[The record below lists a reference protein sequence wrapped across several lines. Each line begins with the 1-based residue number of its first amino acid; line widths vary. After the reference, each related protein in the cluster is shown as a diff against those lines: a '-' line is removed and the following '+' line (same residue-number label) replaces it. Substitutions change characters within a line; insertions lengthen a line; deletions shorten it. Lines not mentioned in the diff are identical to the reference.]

1 MITLEQIR
9 QLEQRVQA
17 AVSRIATLKNENA
30 LLREKL
36 ESYEGRILELE
47 NSIAAFKRDQSEIEQ
62 GIVSALSQLD
72 QLEDDVLESSATSSP
87 DEMTGTPIHEEES
100 DRGEAESE
108 PTGAAA
114 AAPAAAAPA
123 DEASPANGAAPA
135 EGADF
140 DTAAYDE
147 MAESEQET
155 PDTVGADSTDPA
167 EDDQEQSRR
176 EPGEL
181 DIF

>member
-9 QLEQRVQA
+9 RLEQRVQA
-17 AVSRIATLKNENA
+17 AVARIATLKNENA

-62 GIVSALSQLD
+62 GIVSALNQLD
-72 QLEDDVLESSATSSP
+72 QLEDEVLESSQPPSSP
-87 DEMTGTPIHEEES
+87 DEMAGEAVSESEDETNENVAEEAEEAEEPEEE
-100 DRGEAESE
+100 R
-108 PTGAAA
+108 
-114 AAPAAAAPA
+114 
-123 DEASPANGAAPA
+123 
-135 EGADF
+135 
-140 DTAAYDE
+140 
-147 MAESEQET
+147 
-155 PDTVGADSTDPA
+155 
-167 EDDQEQSRR
+167 RR

>member
-9 QLEQRVQA
+9 RLEQRVQA
-17 AVSRIATLKNENA
+17 AVARIATLKNENA

-62 GIVSALSQLD
+62 GIVSALNQLD
-72 QLEDDVLESSATSSP
+72 QLEDDVLESSQPPSSP
-87 DEMTGTPIHEEES
+87 DEMA
-100 DRGEAESE
+100 GEAVTEDETSE
-108 PTGAAA
+108 GGQDVEVE
-114 AAPAAAAPA
+114 AAPETAEQAP
-123 DEASPANGAAPA
+123 DREAPA
-135 EGADF
+135 E
-140 DTAAYDE
+140 
-147 MAESEQET
+147 ESPVE
-155 PDTVGADSTDPA
+155 DAPA
-167 EDDQEQSRR
+167 EERRR

>member
-9 QLEQRVQA
+9 RLDHRVQA
-17 AVSRIATLKNENA
+17 AVGRIATHKNENA

-62 GIVSALSQLD
+62 GIVSALNQLD
-72 QLEDDVLESSATSSP
+72 QLEDEVLESSQAPSSP
-87 DEMTGTPIHEEES
+87 DEMAGEPATEEVGGEDDAADASS
-100 DRGEAESE
+100 DAE
-108 PTGAAA
+108 
-114 AAPAAAAPA
+114 
-123 DEASPANGAAPA
+123 
-135 EGADF
+135 
-140 DTAAYDE
+140 
-147 MAESEQET
+147 ET
-155 PDTVGADSTDPA
+155 TEETA
-167 EDDQEQSRR
+167 EDQEHRR